1 MMMQNWNGPSQ
12 VAAAEDAYV
21 AAEMERL
28 QLVCNRSRMNKG
40 EYLRALAAAWL
51 ASVDALEILTLL
63 RNAEAVERMREAAE
77 ELEAA

>member
-1 MMMQNWNGPSQ
+1 MMMQNWDGPSQ

-51 ASVDALEILTLL
+51 ASVDALEILTSL
-63 RNAEAVERMREAAE
+63 RNAEAVERLREAAE

>member
-1 MMMQNWNGPSQ
+1 MMQNWDGPSQ

-51 ASVDALEILTLL
+51 PSVDALEILTSL
-63 RNAEAVERMREAAE
+63 RNAEAVERLREAAE